1 MKQLVASALLFLS
14 LSIPCFAT
22 DDVKQAIEKMFILTD
37 MQALLD
43 NSYARMESIFSQMAE
58 ERKIPYKHKP
68 IYEKYRDKL
77 RVLLAQQ
84 MNWQD
89 IKAPIINA
97 YAQVYTKEEVEQLI
111 RFYQSPLG
119 QKTLTKMPELM
130 QVSMQVMRV
139 TSKKLLP
146 KMQELQQDLA
156 EELQKKSS

>member
-1 MKQLVASALLFLS
+1 
-14 LSIPCFAT
+14 
-22 DDVKQAIEKMFILTD
+22 
-37 MQALLD
+37 
-43 NSYARMESIFSQMAE
+43 
-58 ERKIPYKHKP
+58 
-68 IYEKYRDKL
+68 
-77 RVLLAQQ
+77 